1 MILVYGLMAFLKQ
14 MNRTKRVSFLI
25 TLFLLVFMVACQ
37 KDSLPK
43 NAFIHIYDMTVN
55 VDELKEI
62 VIQTNLEST
71 EGILFTT
78 DSQGILI
85 DDGSIYG
92 LKSGTTNTVNVT
104 YKSLKTSFKV
114 IVFSDQ
120 IDVVGSLFD
129 DVTITPIESLE
140 NRDDFI
146 MGVDISSVVEV
157 IKRGGKYYDQQGIR
171 TSIYQ
176 LLMDAGVNYIRIR
189 LWNDPVSPTGIPYG
203 GGNNDLSVAKEIGHR
218 AKMFGMKILLNF
230 HYSDFWADP
239 GKQIIPKAWANLTTA
254 TEISEAIYN
263 FTYEAMEEM
272 DEAGAKVDM
281 VQIGNEIAP
290 GMITQGTSDY
300 ETINTAT
307 PNRFNLSPSI
317 SGSTSNINNLVMY
330 LNAGLDAARA
340 QNPDVLTM
348 IHIDRGGNNSFYRN
362 FYDRLAEHQVDYDI
376 IGMSYYVFYHGA
388 LENFQNNINDIAE
401 RYQKKVVVAETS
413 YAFTNQ
419 PFANTSHILTSS
431 YFDYPLSP
439 QGQVDVMHDII
450 KIVSDVENQQGLGIF
465 YWEPAWL
472 PVPGAGWAGSSSPIT
487 WANQAFFSYQG
498 IALPSLEL
506 FKSLIPNS

>member
-1 MILVYGLMAFLKQ
+1 MAFLLP
-14 MNRTKRVSFLI
+14 MNKRKRVSIAI
-25 TLFLLVFMVACQ
+25 TLFMLVFIVACQ
-37 KDSLPK
+37 EEGLPK

-55 VDELKEI
+55 VDELKTI
-62 VIQTNLEST
+62 TVQTNLDSL
-71 EGILFTT
+71 EGISFSTSSL
-78 DSQGILI
+78 GVLV
-85 DDGSIYG
+85 DDGKIYG
-92 LKSGTTNTVNVT
+92 LKAGTTNTIKVT
-104 YKSLKTSFKV
+104 YKSLQTTFDV
-114 IVFSDQ
+114 IVFDDQ
-120 IDVVGSLFD
+120 VEVTGTLFD
-129 DVTITPIESLE
+129 EVDITPISSLE

-157 IKRGGKYYDQQGIR
+157 LKRGGKYYDHEGKR

-176 LLMDAGVNYIRIR
+176 LLKDSGVNYIRIR
-189 LWNDPVSPTGIPYG
+189 LWNDPVSPSGIPYG
-203 GGNNDLSVAKEIGHR
+203 GGNNDLEVAKEIGHR

-239 GKQIIPKAWANLTTA
+239 GKQIIPKDWANLTSA
-254 TEISEAIYN
+254 SEISEAIYD
-263 FTYEAMEEM
+263 FTYHAM
-272 DEAGAKVDM
+272 DEMEKVGAKVDM

-300 ETINTAT
+300 ETINSAT
-307 PNRFNLSPSI
+307 PNRFNLSSSI

-330 LNAGLDAARA
+330 LNAGLEAAKQ

-348 IHIDRGGNNSFYRN
+348 IHIDRGGNNTFYRT
-362 FYDRLAEHQVDYDI
+362 FYDRLAEHQVEYDI

-388 LENFQNNINDIAE
+388 MENFHQNIQDIAE

-419 PFANTSHILTSS
+419 PYANTSHILNTS
-431 YFDYPLSP
+431 YFDYSLSP

-450 KIVSDVENQQGLGIF
+450 QIVADVEANRGLGIF

-472 PVPGAGWAGSSSPIT
+472 PIPGAGWAGSSSPIT
-487 WANQAFFSYQG
+487 WANQALFSYQG
-498 IALPSLEL
+498 IALPSLNL
-506 FKSLIPNS
+506 FKSLIPQS